1 MTRIIS
7 IVLLVLSLLVAGYL
21 VYSINDTISS
31 KEFIAKRERDVIKR
45 LELIREAELA
55 YQEVHGNYT
64 SNWDSLIHFIQ
75 NGRVPI
81 LQRSET
87 IITLAYGADSV
98 IVNVDTIGYIPA
110 RERIFKATHTA
121 DAPDNGI
128 FRGFYVEEGEEVTQ
142 NMRAFSLEA
151 RGRRFDHKFRNNGI
165 VSSLADVS
173 PGDSVAGGDNL
184 ITYWEYRFN
193 PNVNIDR
200 IAYVPGHDDVKF
212 SIYADEIERNNIK
225 VDVIEVKNPK
235 PFNPARKETNEAIN
249 RQPLRFGSRTDVTT
263 SGNWE

>member
-1 MTRIIS
+1 M
-7 IVLLVLSLLVAGYL
+7 AGYL

-31 KEFIAKRERDVIKR
+31 KEYIAEREQAVIKQ
-45 LELIREAELA
+45 LELIREAEIA
-55 YQEVHGNYT
+55 YQEAHGNYT
-64 SNWDSLIHFIQ
+64 SNWDSLIHFIK
-75 NGRVPI
+75 NERLPI

-98 IVNVDTIGYIPA
+98 IVNIDTIGYISA
-110 RERIFKATHTA
+110 RERIFKETFTA

-128 FRGFYVEEGEEVTQ
+128 FRGFYVKEGEEVTQ
-142 NMRAFSLEA
+142 NMKAFALEA
-151 RGRRFDHKFRNNGI
+151 RGRRFDHTFRNNGI
-165 VSSLADVS
+165 VSSLANVN

-184 ITYWEYRFN
+184 ITYWRYRFN

-200 IAYVPGHDDVKF
+200 IAYVPGHEDVKF

-235 PFNPARKETNEAIN
+235 PFNPERKESNEVLN